1 MAEQY
6 LVSKKYHEISL
17 LAGET
22 ARQVSKNGEEWAK
35 YLTTAARLYR
45 YPFDDQMLI
54 YAQRP
59 DASACATMETWNE
72 KMFCWV
78 NRGAKGIALFDRE
91 SERPRLKYVFDVSDV
106 HKSRRLGKDPYL
118 WEIREEHKDAV
129 LAQLEKTYGAT
140 DKDNS
145 FESRLME
152 IAGRIAEDYYGE
164 LMQDMS
170 YAKEGS
176 FLEELDGLNVGLRL
190 RETLSASIAY
200 TLLSRCGADMDLW
213 KDELNFDYISEFN
226 TTKALSVIGNATTDM
241 CKPILMEIGKTVAA
255 YDRQIARQKASN
267 KAKEK
272 ASGVQI
278 DNIEKNPQKVL
289 ANTPEPRYNALKRE
303 SVLQTRTD
311 IPIYVTGE
319 QAVKN
324 IETEGIAHGTDIRE
338 ERGLSDTQPDTGQR
352 AGGAADQVRA
362 DAQELSEGT
371 PEGDLQRASADGRTE
386 STLSGDTETGRGE
399 DGLSDGEDGGSR
411 GSGRSAESVRS
422 DEMGGEDERN
432 QALGGGKRTDGAGL
446 QPLNSGLQQNKEE
459 AVKPD
464 NDRSSGE
471 DSLSGSFLD
480 NLEFA
485 EKAVE
490 IQKGILCSDDF
501 LIHKRPEIAG
511 YFAMEQD
518 IRMQTEYLKNSFRME
533 EFTELDIGEMRAGY
547 RADEDGLTMWKGH
560 YLTREAEARISWE
573 DARFFVNSYI
583 EDGVYLLPGEKAEQI
598 DTNGMYQQLDLF
610 SMFTEQVG
618 SIAMKEAEAGIIPAE
633 KTSPEPTKEVITKEQ
648 LDTILRSGGGR
659 ENSRKRIYAKYQQ
672 GKTPEEMAE
681 FLKKEYKTTGKGFE
695 FEGKQIAVWFDGQG
709 MTAGDGTSAIE
720 NPKFTMSWQ
729 EIETQ
734 IRSQVEKG
742 TYMGANEAYL
752 VDEVERGRIA
762 DHLYFFF
769 RDGMGEAP
777 EELEMKFANYPD
789 SHASLVDIL
798 STPESVD
805 MVASHMDK
813 ALAQLESGEKK
824 LRFRS
829 VMPKEELRAELD
841 NLLLQKKTFPV
852 SDHVEVKKED
862 FITQDE
868 IDHRLGRGS
877 GFEHGSFRIYDYFM
891 EGHDSKE
898 AAAFLKKE
906 YGIGGSSH
914 ALAGA
919 DHSWEDHD
927 SKGISLKKG
936 DLSKPYAD
944 VLLPW
949 KAVEKRIRKLIQEDK
964 YLFPEGKEAYAEYKE
979 EQAQKELEKAQAKIE
994 RDTKVACKDAVDR
1007 AIAENFDGYRLPKAT
1022 AEGVIKEYGIERVS
1036 YVLANTVMHRRQEE
1050 RISPENKEWAKSIEP
1065 YAMYESR
1072 DIVAASHPAVLN
1084 GFINQ
1089 ARRYIEHEKEL
1100 AAQAEAE
1107 QENDVPDIPEGELD
1121 WHIVHDMDDDN
1132 GQPAEWSAK
1141 LPNGEFLWIDRETGG
1156 YALYDTHNTDASP
1169 VSVSE
1174 TLDGAKESGED
1185 YASELT
1191 AVDVEIVEKTT
1202 VALESSEDFSEPAT
1216 GFYTHQYADG
1226 REGMRYRLVTT
1237 AEDGLLIPYPEHS
1250 RFFLNRE
1257 LAQEYMDT
1265 HADLID
1271 VIGYDEMV
1279 FSSMQKQSAYKRE
1292 QNERETSGHD
1302 VQRLEDTIFIDGQE
1316 CVKTDEWKSGDDV
1329 YVLGNSIEDS
1339 DFFYAEVNG
1348 NTRFEYDH
1356 KPDRAEI
1363 VEDFINIE
1371 AMRDIDRHEAEV
1383 FSRFEGGGEVSEF
1396 YYAISL
1402 TSDAFADSYCISVMD
1417 GSTGEEVQPYRDSHG
1432 DMPTFKTVDEAVDY
1446 CHRNGIDFENAAE
1459 VDQWHTIEVER
1470 AKAVSDGQIQED
1482 YAEKP
1487 LTADDIQ
1494 NLVLTGREY
1503 SAGSRTTV
1511 YDFECD
1517 IRGEHDSLQYT
1528 LEYHDD
1534 GEGFTIHTEKDDIW
1548 ERMSEPELE
1557 RLEGILG
1564 REALYFK
1571 YHEKI
1576 AGAESL
1582 EGLKEIEYE
1591 IMEDESPYFSAVSE
1605 RVWKDFS
1612 QKEREMSVPEQE
1624 TSGHDV
1630 QKRDYRVGDRV
1641 YLDNKPYEITR
1652 TDDWNVEIMDR
1663 SLLNPPRRLESRENF
1678 EKLLR
1683 QDERNAH
1690 LFTPEE
1696 KEPDQMGYT
1705 AETVEVY
1712 PGEKNN
1718 LPYDVVVEKLHFEE
1732 PEKAEPE
1739 KTVQIDK
1746 SGAVNF
1752 HITDDTLGIGGAKE
1766 KFKRNIDAIRTLEKI
1781 EGENRIATPEEQ
1793 KILSQYVGWGGL
1805 ADAFDESK
1813 SAWAGE
1819 YQELKSLLSD
1829 AEYASARE
1837 STLNAHYTSPVIIR
1851 SIYEALENMGFEKGN
1866 VLEPAMGI
1874 GNFFGM
1880 LPEKMQ
1886 ESRLYGVELDGI
1898 TGRIAKQLYPKA
1910 DIKISGFE
1918 KTDYPNDFFDV
1929 AVGNVPFGQY
1939 KVADRQYDKNN
1950 FLIHDYFF
1958 AKTLDKVRPGGV
1970 VAFVTSKGTMDKK
1983 SPEVR
1988 KYLAQRAELLGAVRL
2003 PNTAF
2008 KENAG
2013 TEVTSDI
2020 LFLKKRDRVM
2030 DLEPDW
2036 VHLSEDENGIA
2047 MNSYFAEH
2055 PEMIVGKMEMVSG
2068 PYGMESTC
2076 QPDTTRPFAEQLAEA
2091 ISRIDGEIEEAAL
2104 DELDSE
2110 AADQTIP
2117 ADPDVKNYSY
2127 TLVDDKVY
2135 YRENSIM
2142 KPVDMKDTMMERI
2155 KGMVGIRDC
2164 TQELIRVQLEE
2175 YPDTVILE
2183 KQAELNKLYDDFSK
2197 KYGLINSQ
2205 TNKRAFNQDSSYCL
2219 LCSLEKT
2226 DEEGKFVGKAD
2237 MFTKRTIKKAEVVT
2251 SVDTATEAL
2260 AVSLSEKAKVDLD
2273 YMAELS
2279 GKDADTI
2286 KEELTG
2292 VIFQNPVTDKWETA
2306 DEYLS
2311 GNVRDKLETA
2321 KTYAENHPEYAVNV
2335 QALTQVQPKE
2345 LDASEIE
2352 VRIGATWVKPEYL
2365 EDFMRDT
2372 FESPQHLFD
2381 KNVMGIQFSDVTGQW
2396 NVKGKNA
2403 DFGNSLVNMTYGT
2416 SRRNAYQILED
2427 SLNLKDSRVYDTIME
2442 DGKEKRVL
2450 NKKETTLAAQKQDTI
2465 REAFKDWVF
2474 RDPDR
2479 RQDLVAKYNKLFN
2492 STRPREYDGAH
2503 LKFPGMTPDIELKP
2517 HQKNAVAHVLYGD
2530 NTLLAHCVGAG
2541 KTFEMTA
2548 AAMES
2553 KRLGLCQKS
2562 LFVVPNHLTEQWASD
2577 FLRLYPGANILAATK
2592 KDFEPANRKKFCS
2605 RIATGDYDA
2614 VIIGHSQFEKIP
2626 LSIER
2631 QEAMIERQI
2640 GEIELAIEQAKADNG
2655 ERYTIKQMEKTRKSL
2670 SARLEKLNDTSRKD
2684 NVVTF
2689 EQLGVDRL
2697 FVDESHFYKNLF
2709 LYTKMR
2715 NVAGI
2720 AQTEAQKSSD
2730 MFAKCQYLDEL
2741 TGGKGVT
2748 FATGTPISNSMTEL
2762 YTNMR
2767 YLQYSTLQKLGLG
2780 HFDSWASSFGE
2791 TQTAIELAPEGTGY
2805 RAKTRFA
2812 KFFNLPELIALFK
2825 ESADIQTPDMLN
2837 LPVPEAEYENVVLKP
2852 SEYQQDMVASLAERA
2867 EAVRDRKVDA
2877 SVDNMLKITNDGR
2890 KLALDQRLINDM
2902 LPDNETSKAATCV
2915 EKAFEIWEQTKE
2927 QKSTQLIFCD
2937 LSTPKGD
2944 GTFNVYDDI
2953 KNKLVEKGVPPEEI
2967 SFIHEANTETRKAE
2981 LFGKVRSGQV
2991 RFLLGSTQK
3000 MGAGT
3005 NVQDRLIALHHLDV
3019 PWRPSDIEQ
3028 QEGRILR
3035 QGNLNPKVKIF
3046 RYVTEG
3052 TFDSYSWQLI
3062 ENKQKFIGQIMTSK
3076 SPVRSCEDV
3085 DEAALTYAEVKA
3097 LATGNPYIKEKMDL
3111 DIQVSKLKLMKGNH
3125 TSQKYRLED
3134 NIAKHYPQ
3142 QIAIL
3147 KERISGMG
3155 ADIQTAKA
3163 NLPADKEQFLMKVG
3177 DKVYT
3182 DKKEAGTALVEMCKE
3197 MKTVNVPATVGEYAG
3212 FKMAVSFDSFNHK
3225 FVMNLKG
3232 QLSHN
3237 LEIGSDPLG
3246 NIARINHALESMPKQ
3261 LSEAQTKLETVERQL
3276 ETAKVEVTKPFAQE
3290 AELAEKLERLSALNA
3305 LLNMD
3310 EKGDDALGMDD
3321 APEEENEGQETS
3333 GHDVQ
3338 KLGKNDLKPW
3348 QEEKPETRESVADAP
3363 TPYPVENARHNY
3375 AVDNGNP
3382 QGLKL
3387 TAGMADKPVQ
3397 RTSLKEKL
3405 EAFKVKAAGGDA
3417 EKAMP
3422 KKAKEKTETL

>member
-59 DASACATMETWNE
+59 DANACATMETWNE

-176 FLEELDGLNVGLRL
+176 FLEEFDDLNVGLRL

-255 YDRQIARQKASN
+255 YDRHIARN

-272 ASGVQI
+272 ANGVQT

-399 DGLSDGEDGGSR
+399 DGLPDRADGESR

-422 DEMGGEDERN
+422 DEMGGEDEQH
-432 QALGGGKRTDGAGL
+432 QALGGGNRTDGAGL
-446 QPLNSGLQQNKEE
+446 QPLNSGLQQNKE

-471 DSLSGSFLD
+471 DSLSGSFLE
-480 NLEFA
+480 NLDFA
-485 EKAVE
+485 EKAME
-490 IQKGILCSDDF
+490 LQKEVLCSDAF

-518 IRMQTEYLKNSFRME
+518 TRMQTEYLKNSFRME
-533 EFTELDIGEMRAGY
+533 EFTELDIGEMRVGY

-734 IRSQVEKG
+734 IRSQVENG

-789 SHASLVDIL
+789 SHARLVDIL
-798 STPESVD
+798 STPEGVD

-1007 AIAENFDGYRLPKAT
+1007 AIAENFDGYRLPKGT

-1107 QENDVPDIPEGELD
+1107 QAQEPEQGENDISEGELD

-1132 GQPAEWSAK
+1132 GQPTEWSAK

-1156 YALYDTHNTDASP
+1156 YALYDTHNTDADP

-1226 REGMRYRLVTT
+1226 REGVRYRLVTT

-1316 CVKTDEWKSGDDV
+1316 CVKTDEWKSGEDV

-1363 VEDFINIE
+1363 EDDFINIE

-1446 CHRNGIDFENAAE
+1446 CHKNGIDFQNAGE

-1470 AKAVSDGQIQED
+1470 AKAVSDGKKQED
-1482 YAEKP
+1482 HAEKP

-1503 SAGSRTTV
+1503 FAGSRTTV

-1557 RLEGILG
+1557 RLEGILSK
-1564 REALYFK
+1564 EAVYFK

-1576 AGAESL
+1576 AGTESL
-1582 EGLKEIEYE
+1582 EDLKEIEYE
-1591 IMEDESPYFSAVSE
+1591 IMEDESPDFRAVSE

-2020 LFLKKRDRVM
+2020 IFLKKRDRVM

-2076 QPDTTRPFAEQLAEA
+2076 QPDTTRPFAEQLSEA
-2091 ISRIDGEIEEAAL
+2091 ISRIDGEIEEVEL

-2142 KPVDMKDTMMERI
+2142 KPVDMKDTMLERI

-2175 YPDTVILE
+2175 YPDAVILE

-2292 VIFQNPVTDKWETA
+2292 VIFQNPITDKWETA

-2321 KTYAENHPEYAVNV
+2321 KTYAENHPEYTVNV

-2365 EDFMRDT
+2365 EDFMHDT
-2372 FESPQHLFD
+2372 FETPQHLFD

-2427 SLNLKDSRVYDTIME
+2427 SLNLKDSRVYDTITE

-2465 REAFKDWVF
+2465 REAFRDWIF

-2640 GEIELAIEQAKADNG
+2640 SEIELAIEQAKADNG

-2730 MFAKCQYLDEL
+2730 MFAKCQYLDDVICCEL
-2741 TGGKGVT
+2741 
-2748 FATGTPISNSMTEL
+2748 
-2762 YTNMR
+2762 
-2767 YLQYSTLQKLGLG
+2767 
-2780 HFDSWASSFGE
+2780 
-2791 TQTAIELAPEGTGY
+2791 
-2805 RAKTRFA
+2805 
-2812 KFFNLPELIALFK
+2812 
-2825 ESADIQTPDMLN
+2825 
-2837 LPVPEAEYENVVLKP
+2837 
-2852 SEYQQDMVASLAERA
+2852 
-2867 EAVRDRKVDA
+2867 
-2877 SVDNMLKITNDGR
+2877 
-2890 KLALDQRLINDM
+2890 
-2902 LPDNETSKAATCV
+2902 
-2915 EKAFEIWEQTKE
+2915 
-2927 QKSTQLIFCD
+2927 
-2937 LSTPKGD
+2937 
-2944 GTFNVYDDI
+2944 
-2953 KNKLVEKGVPPEEI
+2953 
-2967 SFIHEANTETRKAE
+2967 
-2981 LFGKVRSGQV
+2981 
-2991 RFLLGSTQK
+2991 
-3000 MGAGT
+3000 
-3005 NVQDRLIALHHLDV
+3005 
-3019 PWRPSDIEQ
+3019 
-3028 QEGRILR
+3028 
-3035 QGNLNPKVKIF
+3035 
-3046 RYVTEG
+3046 
-3052 TFDSYSWQLI
+3052 
-3062 ENKQKFIGQIMTSK
+3062 
-3076 SPVRSCEDV
+3076 
-3085 DEAALTYAEVKA
+3085 
-3097 LATGNPYIKEKMDL
+3097 
-3111 DIQVSKLKLMKGNH
+3111 
-3125 TSQKYRLED
+3125 
-3134 NIAKHYPQ
+3134 
-3142 QIAIL
+3142 
-3147 KERISGMG
+3147 
-3155 ADIQTAKA
+3155 
-3163 NLPADKEQFLMKVG
+3163 
-3177 DKVYT
+3177 
-3182 DKKEAGTALVEMCKE
+3182 
-3197 MKTVNVPATVGEYAG
+3197 
-3212 FKMAVSFDSFNHK
+3212 
-3225 FVMNLKG
+3225 
-3232 QLSHN
+3232 
-3237 LEIGSDPLG
+3237 
-3246 NIARINHALESMPKQ
+3246 
-3261 LSEAQTKLETVERQL
+3261 
-3276 ETAKVEVTKPFAQE
+3276 
-3290 AELAEKLERLSALNA
+3290 
-3305 LLNMD
+3305 
-3310 EKGDDALGMDD
+3310 
-3321 APEEENEGQETS
+3321 
-3333 GHDVQ
+3333 
-3338 KLGKNDLKPW
+3338 
-3348 QEEKPETRESVADAP
+3348 
-3363 TPYPVENARHNY
+3363 
-3375 AVDNGNP
+3375 
-3382 QGLKL
+3382 
-3387 TAGMADKPVQ
+3387 
-3397 RTSLKEKL
+3397 
-3405 EAFKVKAAGGDA
+3405 
-3417 EKAMP
+3417 
-3422 KKAKEKTETL
+3422 

>member
-59 DASACATMETWNE
+59 DAGACATMETWNE

-176 FLEELDGLNVGLRL
+176 FLEELDELNVGLRL

-255 YDRQIARQKASN
+255 YDRHIARN

-272 ASGVQI
+272 ANGVQT

-399 DGLSDGEDGGSR
+399 DGLPDRADGESR

-422 DEMGGEDERN
+422 DEMGGEDEQH
-432 QALGGGKRTDGAGL
+432 QALGGGNRTDGAGL
-446 QPLNSGLQQNKEE
+446 QPLNSGLQQNKE

-471 DSLSGSFLD
+471 DSLSGSFLE
-480 NLEFA
+480 NLDFA
-485 EKAVE
+485 EKAME
-490 IQKGILCSDDF
+490 LQKEVLCSDAF
-501 LIHKRPEIAG
+501 LIHKRPEITG

-518 IRMQTEYLKNSFRME
+518 TRMQTEYLKNSFRME
-533 EFTELDIGEMRAGY
+533 EFTELDIGEMRVGY

-734 IRSQVEKG
+734 IRSQVENG

-789 SHASLVDIL
+789 SHARLVDIL
-798 STPESVD
+798 STPEGVD

-979 EQAQKELEKAQAKIE
+979 EQAQKALEKAQAKIE

-1007 AIAENFDGYRLPKAT
+1007 AIAENFDGYRLPKGT

-1107 QENDVPDIPEGELD
+1107 QAQEPEQGENDISEGELD

-1132 GQPAEWSAK
+1132 GQPTEWSAK

-1156 YALYDTHNTDASP
+1156 YALYDTHNTDADP

-1316 CVKTDEWKSGDDV
+1316 CVKTDEWKSGEDV

-1363 VEDFINIE
+1363 EDDFINIE

-1446 CHRNGIDFENAAE
+1446 CHKNGIDFQNAGE

-1470 AKAVSDGQIQED
+1470 AKAVSDGKKQED
-1482 YAEKP
+1482 HAEKP

-1503 SAGSRTTV
+1503 FAGSRTTV

-1557 RLEGILG
+1557 RLEGILSK
-1564 REALYFK
+1564 EAVYFK

-1576 AGAESL
+1576 AGTESL
-1582 EGLKEIEYE
+1582 EDLKEIEYE
-1591 IMEDESPYFSAVSE
+1591 IMEDESPDFRAVSE

-1851 SIYEALENMGFEKGN
+1851 SIYEALEKMGFEKGN

-2020 LFLKKRDRVM
+2020 IFLKKRDRVM

-2055 PEMIVGKMEMVSG
+2055 PKMIVGKMEMVSG

-2076 QPDTTRPFAEQLAEA
+2076 QPDTTRPFAEQLSEA
-2091 ISRIDGEIEEAAL
+2091 ISRIDGEIEEVEL

-2142 KPVDMKDTMMERI
+2142 KPVDMKDTMLERI

-2175 YPDTVILE
+2175 YPDAVILE

-2292 VIFQNPVTDKWETA
+2292 VIFQNPITDKWETA

-2321 KTYAENHPEYAVNV
+2321 KTYAENHPEYTVNV

-2365 EDFMRDT
+2365 EDFMHDT
-2372 FESPQHLFD
+2372 FETPQHLFD

-2427 SLNLKDSRVYDTIME
+2427 SLNLKDSRVYDTITE

-2465 REAFKDWVF
+2465 REAFRDWIF

-2640 GEIELAIEQAKADNG
+2640 SEIELAIEQAKADNG

-2730 MFAKCQYLDEL
+2730 MFAKCQYLDEI

-2902 LPDNETSKAATCV
+2902 LPDNETSKASTCV

-2927 QKSTQLIFCD
+2927 QKSTQIIFCD

-2967 SFIHEANTETRKAE
+2967 AFIHEANTETRKAE

-3046 RYVTEG
+3046 RYVTES

-3097 LATGNPYIKEKMDL
+3097 LATGNPYIKQKMDL
-3111 DIQVSKLKLMKGNH
+3111 DIQVSKLKLMKANH

-3147 KERISGMG
+3147 KERISGMT

-3163 NLPADKEQFLMKVG
+3163 NLPADKEQFFMKVG
-3177 DKVYT
+3177 DKAYT
-3182 DKKEAGTALVEMCKE
+3182 DKKEAGAALVEMCKE

-3276 ETAKVEVTKPFAQE
+3276 ETAKVEVEKPFAQE

-3321 APEEENEGQETS
+3321 VSEEENEGQETS
-3333 GHDVQ
+3333 GHNVNHSALQ
-3338 KLGKNDLKPW
+3338 NDLKLG
-3348 QEEKPETRESVADAP
+3348 QEENPETEESVADAP

-3375 AVDNGNP
+3375 TVDNGNP

-3405 EAFKVKAAGGDA
+3405 EVFKVKAAGT
-3417 EKAMP
+3417 EKQENR
-3422 KKAKEKTETL
+3422 KEKGKEVTM

>member
-1 MAEQY
+1 
-6 LVSKKYHEISL
+6 
-17 LAGET
+17 
-22 ARQVSKNGEEWAK
+22 
-35 YLTTAARLYR
+35 
-45 YPFDDQMLI
+45 
-54 YAQRP
+54 
-59 DASACATMETWNE
+59 
-72 KMFCWV
+72 
-78 NRGAKGIALFDRE
+78 
-91 SERPRLKYVFDVSDV
+91 
-106 HKSRRLGKDPYL
+106 
-118 WEIREEHKDAV
+118 
-129 LAQLEKTYGAT
+129 
-140 DKDNS
+140 
-145 FESRLME
+145 ME
-152 IAGRIAEDYYGE
+152 IARGIAEDYYMEILPE
-164 LMQDMS
+164 LS
-170 YAKEGS
+170 YAKEDS
-176 FLEELDGLNVGLRL
+176 FLEELDELNVGVRL
-190 RETLSASIAY
+190 RDTLSASIAY
-200 TLLSRCGADMDLW
+200 TLLSRCGADMDYW
-213 KDELNFDYISEFN
+213 KDELDFSYISEFN
-226 TTKALSVIGNATTDM
+226 TTKVLSVIGNATTDM
-241 CKPILMEIGKTVAA
+241 CKPILMEIGRTVAA
-255 YDRQIARQKASN
+255 YDRQTARN
-267 KAKEK
+267 KAQEK
-272 ASGVQI
+272 ANGVQSERP
-278 DNIEKNPQKVL
+278 EKNAEKVL
-289 ANTPEPRYNALKRE
+289 AKAPEPRYNALKRE
-303 SVLQTRTD
+303 SENEPQPETD
-311 IPIYVTGE
+311 T
-319 QAVKN
+319 N
-324 IETEGIAHGTDIRE
+324 HIETEGTAHGTDIRE
-338 ERGLSDTQPDTGQR
+338 ERGLSDTEPDTQQR
-352 AGGAADQVRA
+352 AGGSADQVRA
-362 DAQELSEGT
+362 DAEELSEGT
-371 PEGDLQRASADGRTE
+371 PEGDLQRDASGGQSE
-386 STLSGDTETGRGE
+386 SALSGDTETGRAEAGR
-399 DGLSDGEDGGSR
+399 SDGADGESG
-411 GSGRSAESVRS
+411 GSGRGTESVRS
-422 DEMGGEDERN
+422 DEVGADDEQH
-432 QALGGGKRTDGAGL
+432 QALGGGNRIDGAGL
-446 QPLNSGLQQNKEE
+446 QSVSGEEQQNKETGE
-459 AVKPD
+459 PD
-464 NDRSSGE
+464 NGE

-480 NLEFA
+480 NLSFA
-485 EKAVE
+485 EKAMEV
-490 IQKGILCSDDF
+490 QKGVLCSDHF

-511 YFAMEQD
+511 YFAMETD
-518 IRMQTEYLKNSFRME
+518 IRLQTEYFKNCFRFGTYYGLDVAGTSIGFHANEEGLHINMSGKPGME
-533 EFTELDIGEMRAGY
+533 NETTL
-547 RADEDGLTMWKGH
+547 
-560 YLTREAEARISWE
+560 SWE
-573 DARFFVNSYI
+573 DARYWVNSYM

-610 SMFTEQVG
+610 SMFAEQVG
-618 SIAMKEAEAGIIPAE
+618 SIAMKEAEQGSVQPE
-633 KTSPEPTKEVITKEQ
+633 KTSPEPKKETLPKEQ
-648 LDTILRSGGGR
+648 LDAILRSGGGR
-659 ENSRKRIYAKYQQ
+659 DNSRKRIYAKYQQ

-681 FLKKEYKTTGKGFE
+681 FLKREYKTTGKGFE
-695 FEGKQIAVWFDGQG
+695 FDGKQVAVWFDGQG
-709 MTAGDGTSAIE
+709 MTVGYGTSALE
-720 NPKFTMSWQ
+720 RPKFTMGWQ
-729 EIETQ
+729 EIEQQ
-734 IRSQVEKG
+734 IRSQVESG
-742 TYMGANEAYL
+742 AYMGANEAYL

-762 DHLYFFF
+762 DRLYFFF
-769 RDGMGEAP
+769 RDGIGEMP
-777 EELEMKFANYPD
+777 EELELKANNYPD
-789 SHASLVDIL
+789 SHAGLIELL
-798 STPESVD
+798 STPEGVD
-805 MVASHMDK
+805 LAASHMDK

-824 LRFRS
+824 MRVRL
-829 VMPKEELRAELD
+829 VMSNEELRAELD
-841 NLLLQKKTFPV
+841 NLLLEKKTFPV
-852 SDHVEVKKED
+852 SDSVEVRKED

-868 IDHRLGRGS
+868 IDHRLGSGS
-877 GFEHGSFRIYDYFM
+877 GYHHGSFRIYDYFM

-898 AAAFLKKE
+898 AADFLKKE
-906 YGIGGSSH
+906 YGTGGSSH
-914 ALAGA
+914 ALAGS

-927 SKGISLKKG
+927 FKGIRLRKG
-936 DLSKPYAD
+936 NISEPYAD
-944 VLLPW
+944 VLLSW
-949 KAVEKRIRKLIQEDK
+949 KVVEKRIRKLVQEDK
-964 YLFPEGKEAYAEYKE
+964 YLSPKGKEAFAVYKE
-979 EQAQKELEKAQAKIE
+979 EQAQKELEKAQAKME
-994 RDTKVACKDAVDR
+994 RDTKVACKDAIDR
-1007 AIAENFDGYRLPKAT
+1007 VIAENFDGYRLPKGT

-1036 YVLANTVMHRRQEE
+1036 YVLANTIMHRRQED

-1065 YAMYESR
+1065 YAMYENR

-1084 GFINQ
+1084 GFVNQ
-1089 ARRYIEHEKEL
+1089 ARRYIEIEKEL
-1100 AAQAEAE
+1100 TIRAEEKQAEE
-1107 QENDVPDIPEGELD
+1107 QNNYDISDVSEGELD

-1132 GQPAEWSAK
+1132 GQPTEWAAK
-1141 LPNGEFLWIDRETGG
+1141 LPDGGFLWIDKETEG
-1156 YALYDTHNTDASP
+1156 YALYNTHHTDASP
-1169 VSVSE
+1169 LSVSE
-1174 TLDGAKESGED
+1174 TLDGAKEDGED
-1185 YASELT
+1185 YTKEFAAGHAEK
-1191 AVDVEIVEKTT
+1191 VEKIT
-1202 VALESSEDFSEPAT
+1202 VALESSENYSEPEI

-1226 REGMRYRLVTT
+1226 REGVRYRLVTPG
-1237 AEDGLLIPYPEHS
+1237 EDGFLVPYPEHN
-1250 RFFLNRE
+1250 RFFINRE
-1257 LAQEYMDT
+1257 LAQEYIDS

-1279 FSSMQKQSAYKRE
+1279 FSSMQKQSEYKRE
-1292 QNERETSGHD
+1292 QAQGETSGHD
-1302 VQRLEDTIFIDGQE
+1302 VQR
-1316 CVKTDEWKSGDDV
+1316 SGK
-1329 YVLGNSIEDS
+1329 GS
-1339 DFFYAEVNG
+1339 
-1348 NTRFEYDH
+1348 
-1356 KPDRAEI
+1356 
-1363 VEDFINIE
+1363 EDFP
-1371 AMRDIDRHEAEV
+1371 DIDAAAVREKLENGEADKEV
-1383 FSRFEGGGEVSEF
+1383 DAMLAFAEQAAKENKVESYKRFSVTE
-1396 YYAISL
+1396 
-1402 TSDAFADSYCISVMD
+1402 TSDAFAP
-1417 GSTGEEVQPYRDSHG
+1417 GEDFAVWDDIRDEYYRDSDGTLH
-1432 DMPTFKTVDEAVDY
+1432 TFASREEAGEYLEQVEKETNRQEAVEWAY
-1446 CHRNGIDFENAAE
+1446 
-1459 VDQWHTIEVER
+1459 VEQV
-1470 AKAVSDGQIQED
+1470 KAGVQKDS
-1482 YAEKP
+1482 AEKP

-1494 NLVLTGREY
+1494 NLVLINREY

-1528 LEYHDD
+1528 LQYHDD

-1548 ERMSEPELE
+1548 ERMPEPELE
-1557 RLEGILG
+1557 RLEGILS
-1564 REALYFK
+1564 REAVYFK

-1576 AGAESL
+1576 ADTESL
-1582 EGLKEIEYE
+1582 EKLKEIEYE
-1591 IMEDESPYFSAVSE
+1591 IMEDESSYFRAVSE

-1612 QKEREMSVPEQE
+1612 QREGELSATEPGYFYQMEANPRSESINDRFFLQAYENEGNGRAIPRDVLFVGTPEQCRE
-1624 TSGHDV
+1624 LLEKLENGELTQEQVKEIFAQGHEPEEATPE
-1630 QKRDYRVGDRV
+1630 KPDYRVGNTV
-1641 YLDNKPYEITR
+1641 YIDNKPYEIVR

-1663 SLLNPPRRLESRENF
+1663 SLFNPPRRLESRENF
-1678 EKLLR
+1678 AKLLR

-1696 KEPDQMGYT
+1696 KEAEQTGYT
-1705 AETVEVY
+1705 TETAAVY

-1718 LPYDVVVEKLHFEE
+1718 LPYDVVIEKLHFDK
-1732 PEKAEPE
+1732 PEKAEQE
-1739 KTVQIDK
+1739 KQEYKIGDTVTIEGTEFIIEGISDREVQLRDPKLFYPIFRAESRENFERLLAEETENTLSEPKKQSPAKLAEPQIDK
-1746 SGAVNF
+1746 SNAVNF
-1752 HITDDTLGIGGAKE
+1752 RITDDAFGADAAKANTGFSPKE
-1766 KFKRNIDAIRTLEKI
+1766 KFRRNIEAIRTLEQI
-1781 EGENRIATPEEQ
+1781 EGENRTVTPEEQ

-1819 YQELKSLLSD
+1819 YQELKSLLSEQ
-1829 AEYASARE
+1829 EYASARE

-1851 SIYEALENMGFEKGN
+1851 SIYQALENMGFEKGN

-1898 TGRIAKQLYPKA
+1898 TGRIAKQLYPTA
-1910 DIKISGFE
+1910 NIKISGFE

-1939 KVADRQYDKNN
+1939 KVSDRQYDKNN

-2030 DLEPDW
+2030 DIEPDW

-2047 MNSYFAEH
+2047 MNSYFAGH

-2076 QPDTTRPFAEQLAEA
+2076 SPDTTRPFAEQLAEA
-2091 ISRIDGEIEEAAL
+2091 VSRIEGEIEEVEI
-2104 DELDSE
+2104 DELADDL
-2110 AADQTIP
+2110 ADQTIP

-2127 TLVDDKVY
+2127 ALVEGKVY

-2142 KPVDMKDTMMERI
+2142 KPVDMKDSMLERI
-2155 KGMVGIRDC
+2155 QGMVAIRDC
-2164 TQELIRVQLEE
+2164 TQELINVQLEE
-2175 YPDTVILE
+2175 YPDSVIKD
-2183 KQAELNKLYDDFSK
+2183 KQAELNRLYDDFTK

-2226 DEEGKFVGKAD
+2226 DEEGKFKGKAD
-2237 MFTKRTIKKAEVVT
+2237 MFTRRTIKKAEAVT
-2251 SVDTATEAL
+2251 SVDTPTEAL

-2273 YMAELS
+2273 YMADLLMDDKEYTDGEAY
-2279 GKDADTI
+2279 GKMIDKIT
-2286 KEELTG
+2286 EELAG
-2292 VIFQNPVTDKWETA
+2292 VIFKNPVTDKWETA

-2321 KTYAENHPEYAVNV
+2321 KVYAENHPEFNVNV

-2365 EDFMRDT
+2365 EDFMRDI
-2372 FESPQHLFD
+2372 FETPQHLFD
-2381 KNVMGIQFSDVTGQW
+2381 KKVMGIQFSDVTGQW

-2403 DFGNSLVNMTYGT
+2403 DYGNALVNMTYGT

-2427 SLNLKDSRVYDTIME
+2427 SLNLKDSRVYDTIVE

-2450 NKKETTLAAQKQDTI
+2450 NKKETTLAAQKQETI
-2465 REAFKDWVF
+2465 REAFKDWIF
-2474 RDPDR
+2474 REPER

-2503 LKFPGMTPDIELKP
+2503 LKFPGMTPDITLKP

-2553 KRLGLCQKS
+2553 RRLGLCQKS

-2626 LSIER
+2626 LSMER
-2631 QEAMIERQI
+2631 QQAMIERQI
-2640 GEIELAIEQAKADNG
+2640 SEIELAIQQAKEDNG
-2655 ERYTIKQMEKTRKSL
+2655 ERYTIKQMEKTKKSL
-2670 SARLEKLNDTSRKD
+2670 FTRLDKLNDTSRKD
-2684 NVVTF
+2684 SVVTF

-2697 FVDESHFYKNLF
+2697 FVDESHYYKNLF

-2720 AQTEAQKSSD
+2720 AQSEAQKSSD
-2730 MFAKCQYLDEL
+2730 MFAKCQYLDEI

-2767 YLQYSTLQKLGLG
+2767 YLQYGTLQKLGLG

-2812 KFFNLPELIALFK
+2812 KFFNLPELISLFK
-2825 ESADIQTPDMLN
+2825 ESADIQTPDMLK

-2852 SEYQQDMVASLAERA
+2852 SEYQQNMVSSLADRA
-2867 EAVRDRKVDA
+2867 EAVRNRLVEPYQ
-2877 SVDNMLKITNDGR
+2877 DNMLKITSDGR

-2902 LPDNETSKAATCV
+2902 LPDNEDSKAVMCV
-2915 EKAFEIWEQTKE
+2915 NKAFEIWEQTKE
-2927 QKSTQLIFCD
+2927 QKSAQLIFCD
-2937 LSTPKGD
+2937 LSTPKND
-2944 GTFNVYDDI
+2944 GTFNVYEDI
-2953 KNKLVEKGVPPEEI
+2953 KNKLAEKGVPENEI
-2967 SFIHEANTETRKAE
+2967 AFIHSANTDTRKAE

-3035 QGNLNPKVKIF
+3035 QGNENEKVKIF

-3052 TFDSYSWQLI
+3052 TFDSYSWQVI
-3062 ENKQKFIGQIMTSK
+3062 ENKQKFISQIMTSK

-3111 DIQVSKLKLMKGNH
+3111 DIQVSKLKLMKANH

-3147 KERISGMG
+3147 KERIGGME
-3155 ADIQTAKA
+3155 ADIQKAKT
-3163 NLPADKEQFLMKVG
+3163 NLPADKEQFVMKIG
-3177 DKVYT
+3177 DKTYT
-3182 DKKEAGTALVEMCKE
+3182 DRKEAGTALIEMCKE

-3212 FKMAVSFDSFNHK
+3212 FKMSVSFDSLNHK

-3237 LEIGSDPLG
+3237 LEVGSDPLG
-3246 NIARINHALESMPKQ
+3246 NLARINHALESMPKQ
-3261 LSEAQTKLETVERQL
+3261 LSEAKTKLETVERQL
-3276 ETAKVEVTKPFAQE
+3276 ETAKAEVNKPFAQE

-3310 EKGDDALGMDD
+3310 EKGDNALGMDD
-3321 APEEENEGQETS
+3321 SPDMDNAGEEEKDGQDTS
-3333 GHDVQ
+3333 GHHVQ
-3338 KLGKNDLKPW
+3338 KLN
-3348 QEEKPETRESVADAP
+3348 QEEPAIEKSETVETAADTP
-3363 TPYPVENARHNY
+3363 IPYPVENARHNY
-3375 AVDNGNP
+3375 TVDNGNP
-3382 QGLKL
+3382 QGLKFV
-3387 TAGMADKPVQ
+3387 AAMGDKPAQ

-3405 EAFKVKAAGGDA
+3405 EAFKRKVAGGDM
-3417 EKAMP
+3417 EKTMP
-3422 KKAKEKTETL
+3422 KKEKDKEETL

>member
-17 LAGET
+17 LVGET

-59 DASACATMETWNE
+59 DANACATMETWNE

-164 LMQDMS
+164 LVQDMS

-176 FLEELDGLNVGLRL
+176 FLEEFDDLNVGLRL

-255 YDRQIARQKASN
+255 YDRHIARN

-272 ASGVQI
+272 ANGVQT

-399 DGLSDGEDGGSR
+399 DGLPDRADGESR

-422 DEMGGEDERN
+422 DEMGGEDEQH
-432 QALGGGKRTDGAGL
+432 QALGGGNRTDGAGL
-446 QPLNSGLQQNKEE
+446 QPLNSGLQQNKE

-471 DSLSGSFLD
+471 DSLSGSFLE
-480 NLEFA
+480 NLDFA
-485 EKAVE
+485 EKAME
-490 IQKGILCSDDF
+490 LQKEVLCSDAF

-518 IRMQTEYLKNSFRME
+518 TRMQTEYLKNSFRME
-533 EFTELDIGEMRAGY
+533 EFTELDIGEMRVGY

-734 IRSQVEKG
+734 IRSQVENG

-789 SHASLVDIL
+789 SHARLVDIL
-798 STPESVD
+798 STPEGVD

-979 EQAQKELEKAQAKIE
+979 EQAQKALEKAQAKIE

-1007 AIAENFDGYRLPKAT
+1007 AIAENFDGYRLPKGT

-1107 QENDVPDIPEGELD
+1107 QAQEPEQGENDISEGELD

-1132 GQPAEWSAK
+1132 GQPTEWSAK

-1156 YALYDTHNTDASP
+1156 YALYDTHNTDADP

-1216 GFYTHQYADG
+1216 SFYTHQYADG
-1226 REGMRYRLVTT
+1226 REGVRYRLVTT

-1316 CVKTDEWKSGDDV
+1316 CVKTDEWKSGEDV

-1363 VEDFINIE
+1363 EDDFINIE

-1446 CHRNGIDFENAAE
+1446 CHKNGIDFQNAGE

-1470 AKAVSDGQIQED
+1470 AKAVSDGKKQED
-1482 YAEKP
+1482 HAEKP

-1503 SAGSRTTV
+1503 FAGSRTTV

-1557 RLEGILG
+1557 RLEGILSK
-1564 REALYFK
+1564 EAVYFK

-1576 AGAESL
+1576 AGTESL
-1582 EGLKEIEYE
+1582 EDLKEIEYE
-1591 IMEDESPYFSAVSE
+1591 IMEDESPDFRAVSE

-1683 QDERNAH
+1683 QDERNVH

-1696 KEPDQMGYT
+1696 KEPDQTGYT
-1705 AETVEVY
+1705 TETVEVY

-1718 LPYDVVVEKLHFEE
+1718 LPYDVVIEKLHFGE
-1732 PEKAEPE
+1732 PGKAEPE
-1739 KTVQIDK
+1739 KPDYKVGDTVTVEGTEFIIENISDREVQLRDPKLLYPIFRAESRENFERLLARETENTLPEPDRKSPDNQAEPKIDK

-1752 HITDDTLGIGGAKE
+1752 HITDNALGIGGAKE
-1766 KFKRNIDAIRTLEKI
+1766 KFRRNIEAIRTLEKI

-1851 SIYEALENMGFEKGN
+1851 SIYEALEKMGFEKGN

-2020 LFLKKRDRVM
+2020 IFLKKRDRVM

-2076 QPDTTRPFAEQLAEA
+2076 QPDTTRPFAEQLSEA
-2091 ISRIDGEIEEAAL
+2091 ISRIDGEIEEVEL

-2142 KPVDMKDTMMERI
+2142 KPVDMKDTMLERI

-2175 YPDTVILE
+2175 YPDAVILE

-2292 VIFQNPVTDKWETA
+2292 VIFQNPITDKWETA

-2321 KTYAENHPEYAVNV
+2321 KTYAENHPEYTVNV

-2365 EDFMRDT
+2365 EDFMHDT
-2372 FESPQHLFD
+2372 FETPQHLFD

-2427 SLNLKDSRVYDTIME
+2427 SLNLKDSRVYDTITE

-2465 REAFKDWVF
+2465 REAFRDWIF

-2640 GEIELAIEQAKADNG
+2640 SEIELAIEQAKADNG

-2730 MFAKCQYLDEL
+2730 MFAKCQYLDDVICCEL
-2741 TGGKGVT
+2741 
-2748 FATGTPISNSMTEL
+2748 
-2762 YTNMR
+2762 
-2767 YLQYSTLQKLGLG
+2767 
-2780 HFDSWASSFGE
+2780 
-2791 TQTAIELAPEGTGY
+2791 
-2805 RAKTRFA
+2805 
-2812 KFFNLPELIALFK
+2812 
-2825 ESADIQTPDMLN
+2825 
-2837 LPVPEAEYENVVLKP
+2837 
-2852 SEYQQDMVASLAERA
+2852 
-2867 EAVRDRKVDA
+2867 
-2877 SVDNMLKITNDGR
+2877 
-2890 KLALDQRLINDM
+2890 
-2902 LPDNETSKAATCV
+2902 
-2915 EKAFEIWEQTKE
+2915 
-2927 QKSTQLIFCD
+2927 
-2937 LSTPKGD
+2937 
-2944 GTFNVYDDI
+2944 
-2953 KNKLVEKGVPPEEI
+2953 
-2967 SFIHEANTETRKAE
+2967 
-2981 LFGKVRSGQV
+2981 
-2991 RFLLGSTQK
+2991 
-3000 MGAGT
+3000 
-3005 NVQDRLIALHHLDV
+3005 
-3019 PWRPSDIEQ
+3019 
-3028 QEGRILR
+3028 
-3035 QGNLNPKVKIF
+3035 
-3046 RYVTEG
+3046 
-3052 TFDSYSWQLI
+3052 
-3062 ENKQKFIGQIMTSK
+3062 
-3076 SPVRSCEDV
+3076 
-3085 DEAALTYAEVKA
+3085 
-3097 LATGNPYIKEKMDL
+3097 
-3111 DIQVSKLKLMKGNH
+3111 
-3125 TSQKYRLED
+3125 
-3134 NIAKHYPQ
+3134 
-3142 QIAIL
+3142 
-3147 KERISGMG
+3147 
-3155 ADIQTAKA
+3155 
-3163 NLPADKEQFLMKVG
+3163 
-3177 DKVYT
+3177 
-3182 DKKEAGTALVEMCKE
+3182 
-3197 MKTVNVPATVGEYAG
+3197 
-3212 FKMAVSFDSFNHK
+3212 
-3225 FVMNLKG
+3225 
-3232 QLSHN
+3232 
-3237 LEIGSDPLG
+3237 
-3246 NIARINHALESMPKQ
+3246 
-3261 LSEAQTKLETVERQL
+3261 
-3276 ETAKVEVTKPFAQE
+3276 
-3290 AELAEKLERLSALNA
+3290 
-3305 LLNMD
+3305 
-3310 EKGDDALGMDD
+3310 
-3321 APEEENEGQETS
+3321 
-3333 GHDVQ
+3333 
-3338 KLGKNDLKPW
+3338 
-3348 QEEKPETRESVADAP
+3348 
-3363 TPYPVENARHNY
+3363 
-3375 AVDNGNP
+3375 
-3382 QGLKL
+3382 
-3387 TAGMADKPVQ
+3387 
-3397 RTSLKEKL
+3397 
-3405 EAFKVKAAGGDA
+3405 
-3417 EKAMP
+3417 
-3422 KKAKEKTETL
+3422 

>member
-59 DASACATMETWNE
+59 DAGACATMETWNE

-176 FLEELDGLNVGLRL
+176 FLEELDELNVGLRL

-255 YDRQIARQKASN
+255 YDRHIARN

-272 ASGVQI
+272 ANGVQT

-399 DGLSDGEDGGSR
+399 DGLPDRADGESR

-422 DEMGGEDERN
+422 DEMGGEDEQH
-432 QALGGGKRTDGAGL
+432 QALGGGNRTDGAGL
-446 QPLNSGLQQNKEE
+446 QPLNSGLQQNKE

-471 DSLSGSFLD
+471 DSLSGSFLE
-480 NLEFA
+480 NLDFA
-485 EKAVE
+485 EKAME
-490 IQKGILCSDDF
+490 LQKEVLCSDAF
-501 LIHKRPEIAG
+501 LIHKRPEITG

-518 IRMQTEYLKNSFRME
+518 TRMQTEYLKNSFRME
-533 EFTELDIGEMRAGY
+533 EFTELDIGEMRVGY

-734 IRSQVEKG
+734 IRSQVENG

-789 SHASLVDIL
+789 SHARLVDIL
-798 STPESVD
+798 STPEGVD

-979 EQAQKELEKAQAKIE
+979 EQAQKALEKAQAKIE

-1007 AIAENFDGYRLPKAT
+1007 AIAENFDGYRLPKGT

-1107 QENDVPDIPEGELD
+1107 QAQEPEQGENDISEGELD

-1132 GQPAEWSAK
+1132 GQPTEWSAK

-1156 YALYDTHNTDASP
+1156 YALYDTHNTDADP

-1316 CVKTDEWKSGDDV
+1316 CVKTDEWKSGEDV

-1363 VEDFINIE
+1363 EDDFINIE

-1446 CHRNGIDFENAAE
+1446 CHKNGIDFQNAGE

-1470 AKAVSDGQIQED
+1470 AKAVSDGKKQED
-1482 YAEKP
+1482 HAEKP

-1503 SAGSRTTV
+1503 FAGSRTTV

-1557 RLEGILG
+1557 RLEGILSK
-1564 REALYFK
+1564 EAVYFK

-1576 AGAESL
+1576 AGTESL
-1582 EGLKEIEYE
+1582 EDLKEIEYE
-1591 IMEDESPYFSAVSE
+1591 IMEDESPDFRAVSE

-2020 LFLKKRDRVM
+2020 IFLKKRDRVM

-2055 PEMIVGKMEMVSG
+2055 PKMIVGKMEMVSG

-2076 QPDTTRPFAEQLAEA
+2076 QPDTTRPFAEQLSEA
-2091 ISRIDGEIEEAAL
+2091 ISRIDGEIEEVEL

-2142 KPVDMKDTMMERI
+2142 KPVDMKDTMLERI

-2175 YPDTVILE
+2175 YPDAVILE

-2292 VIFQNPVTDKWETA
+2292 VIFQNPITDKWETA

-2321 KTYAENHPEYAVNV
+2321 KTYAENHPEYTVNV

-2365 EDFMRDT
+2365 EDFMHDT
-2372 FESPQHLFD
+2372 FETPQHLFD

-2427 SLNLKDSRVYDTIME
+2427 SLNLKDSRVYDTITE

-2465 REAFKDWVF
+2465 REAFRDWIF

-2640 GEIELAIEQAKADNG
+2640 SEIELAIEQAKADNG

-2730 MFAKCQYLDEL
+2730 MFAKCQYLDEI

-2902 LPDNETSKAATCV
+2902 LPDNETSKASTCV

-2927 QKSTQLIFCD
+2927 QKSTQIIFCD

-2967 SFIHEANTETRKAE
+2967 AFIHEANTETRKAE

-3046 RYVTEG
+3046 RYVTES

-3097 LATGNPYIKEKMDL
+3097 LATGNPYIKQKMDL
-3111 DIQVSKLKLMKGNH
+3111 DIQVSKLKLMKANH

-3147 KERISGMG
+3147 KERISGMT

-3163 NLPADKEQFLMKVG
+3163 NLPADKEQFFMKVG
-3177 DKVYT
+3177 DKAYT
-3182 DKKEAGTALVEMCKE
+3182 DKKEAGAALVEMCRE

-3276 ETAKVEVTKPFAQE
+3276 ETAKVEVEKPFAQE

-3321 APEEENEGQETS
+3321 VSEEENEGQETS
-3333 GHDVQ
+3333 GHNVNHSALQ
-3338 KLGKNDLKPW
+3338 NDLKLG
-3348 QEEKPETRESVADAP
+3348 QEENPETEESVADAP

-3375 AVDNGNP
+3375 TVDNGNP

-3405 EAFKVKAAGGDA
+3405 EVFKVKAAGT
-3417 EKAMP
+3417 EKQENR
-3422 KKAKEKTETL
+3422 KEKGKEVTM

>member
-255 YDRQIARQKASN
+255 YDRQIARN

-272 ASGVQI
+272 ANGVQI

-399 DGLSDGEDGGSR
+399 DGLPDRADGESR

-422 DEMGGEDERN
+422 DEMGGEDERH
-432 QALGGGKRTDGAGL
+432 QALGGGNRTDGAGL
-446 QPLNSGLQQNKEE
+446 QPLNSGLQQNKE

-480 NLEFA
+480 NLDFA
-485 EKAVE
+485 EKAME

-518 IRMQTEYLKNSFRME
+518 TRMQTEYLKNSFRME
-533 EFTELDIGEMRAGY
+533 EFTELDIGEMRVGY

-734 IRSQVEKG
+734 IRSQVENG

-752 VDEVERGRIA
+752 VDEVERDRIA
-762 DHLYFFF
+762 TYTAYFFY
-769 RDGMGEAP
+769 DGMGEMP
-777 EELEMKFANYPD
+777 EEIFEKVGNRSDA
-789 SHASLVDIL
+789 HAKMVELL
-798 STPESVD
+798 SSPEGID
-805 MVASHMDK
+805 LVASCMDK
-813 ALAQLESGEKK
+813 AIAQLESGEKK

-877 GFEHGSFRIYDYFM
+877 NFEHGSFRIYDYFM

-898 AAAFLKKE
+898 AVAFLKKE
-906 YGIGGSSH
+906 YGTGGSTH

-919 DHSWEDHD
+919 DHSYENHD
-927 SKGISLKKG
+927 GKGISLEKG
-936 DLSKPYAD
+936 SIMEPYTK

-949 KAVEKRIRKLIQEDK
+949 KTVEKRIRKLIQEDK
-964 YLFPEGKEAYAEYKE
+964 YLSPKGKEAYAEYKE
-979 EQAQKELEKAQAKIE
+979 EKAQKELEKAQAKIE

-1007 AIAENFDGYRLPKAT
+1007 VIAENFDGYRLPKGT

-1107 QENDVPDIPEGELD
+1107 QAQEPEQGENDISEGELD

-1156 YALYDTHNTDASP
+1156 YALYDTHNTDADP

-1174 TLDGAKESGED
+1174 TLDEAKESGED
-1185 YASELT
+1185 YASELA

-1202 VALESSEDFSEPAT
+1202 VALESSEDFSEPSI

-1226 REGMRYRLVTT
+1226 REGVRYRLVTT

-1329 YVLGNSIEDS
+1329 YVLGNSVGDS

-1356 KPDRAEI
+1356 KPDRTEI
-1363 VEDFINIE
+1363 EDDFINIE

-1383 FSRFEGGGEVSEF
+1383 FSRFEGGGEISEF
-1396 YYAISL
+1396 YYVISL

-1446 CHRNGIDFENAAE
+1446 CHKNGIDFQNAGE

-1470 AKAVSDGQIQED
+1470 TKAVSDGQIQED

-1591 IMEDESPYFSAVSE
+1591 IMEDESPYFSAVTE

-1683 QDERNAH
+1683 QDERNVH

-1696 KEPDQMGYT
+1696 KEPDQTGYT
-1705 AETVEVY
+1705 TETVEVY

-1718 LPYDVVVEKLHFEE
+1718 LPYDVVIEKLHFGE
-1732 PEKAEPE
+1732 PGKAEPE
-1739 KTVQIDK
+1739 KPDYKVGDTVTVEGTEFIIENISDREVQLRDPKLLYPIFRAESRENFERLLARETENTLPEPDRKSPDKQAEPKIDK

-1752 HITDDTLGIGGAKE
+1752 HITDDALGIGGAKE
-1766 KFKRNIDAIRTLEKI
+1766 KFKRNIEAIRTLEKI

-1813 SAWAGE
+1813 STWAGE

-1851 SIYEALENMGFEKGN
+1851 SIYEALEKMGFEKGN

-2020 LFLKKRDRVM
+2020 IFLKKRDRVM

-2076 QPDTTRPFAEQLAEA
+2076 QPDNTRPFAEQLAET

-2142 KPVDMKDTMMERI
+2142 KPVDMKDTMLERI

-2164 TQELIRVQLEE
+2164 TQELINVQLEE
-2175 YPDTVILE
+2175 YPDAVILE

-2226 DEEGKFVGKAD
+2226 DEEWKFVGKAD

-2292 VIFQNPVTDKWETA
+2292 VIFQNPITDKWETA

-2321 KTYAENHPEYAVNV
+2321 KTYAENHPEYTVNV

-2372 FESPQHLFD
+2372 FETPQHLFD

-2427 SLNLKDSRVYDTIME
+2427 SLNLKDSRVYDTITE

-2465 REAFKDWVF
+2465 REAFRDWIF

-2640 GEIELAIEQAKADNG
+2640 SEIELAIEQAKADNG

-2730 MFAKCQYLDEL
+2730 MFAKCQYLDDVICCEL
-2741 TGGKGVT
+2741 
-2748 FATGTPISNSMTEL
+2748 
-2762 YTNMR
+2762 
-2767 YLQYSTLQKLGLG
+2767 
-2780 HFDSWASSFGE
+2780 
-2791 TQTAIELAPEGTGY
+2791 
-2805 RAKTRFA
+2805 
-2812 KFFNLPELIALFK
+2812 
-2825 ESADIQTPDMLN
+2825 
-2837 LPVPEAEYENVVLKP
+2837 
-2852 SEYQQDMVASLAERA
+2852 
-2867 EAVRDRKVDA
+2867 
-2877 SVDNMLKITNDGR
+2877 
-2890 KLALDQRLINDM
+2890 
-2902 LPDNETSKAATCV
+2902 
-2915 EKAFEIWEQTKE
+2915 
-2927 QKSTQLIFCD
+2927 
-2937 LSTPKGD
+2937 
-2944 GTFNVYDDI
+2944 
-2953 KNKLVEKGVPPEEI
+2953 
-2967 SFIHEANTETRKAE
+2967 
-2981 LFGKVRSGQV
+2981 
-2991 RFLLGSTQK
+2991 
-3000 MGAGT
+3000 
-3005 NVQDRLIALHHLDV
+3005 
-3019 PWRPSDIEQ
+3019 
-3028 QEGRILR
+3028 
-3035 QGNLNPKVKIF
+3035 
-3046 RYVTEG
+3046 
-3052 TFDSYSWQLI
+3052 
-3062 ENKQKFIGQIMTSK
+3062 
-3076 SPVRSCEDV
+3076 
-3085 DEAALTYAEVKA
+3085 
-3097 LATGNPYIKEKMDL
+3097 
-3111 DIQVSKLKLMKGNH
+3111 
-3125 TSQKYRLED
+3125 
-3134 NIAKHYPQ
+3134 
-3142 QIAIL
+3142 
-3147 KERISGMG
+3147 
-3155 ADIQTAKA
+3155 
-3163 NLPADKEQFLMKVG
+3163 
-3177 DKVYT
+3177 
-3182 DKKEAGTALVEMCKE
+3182 
-3197 MKTVNVPATVGEYAG
+3197 
-3212 FKMAVSFDSFNHK
+3212 
-3225 FVMNLKG
+3225 
-3232 QLSHN
+3232 
-3237 LEIGSDPLG
+3237 
-3246 NIARINHALESMPKQ
+3246 
-3261 LSEAQTKLETVERQL
+3261 
-3276 ETAKVEVTKPFAQE
+3276 
-3290 AELAEKLERLSALNA
+3290 
-3305 LLNMD
+3305 
-3310 EKGDDALGMDD
+3310 
-3321 APEEENEGQETS
+3321 
-3333 GHDVQ
+3333 
-3338 KLGKNDLKPW
+3338 
-3348 QEEKPETRESVADAP
+3348 
-3363 TPYPVENARHNY
+3363 
-3375 AVDNGNP
+3375 
-3382 QGLKL
+3382 
-3387 TAGMADKPVQ
+3387 
-3397 RTSLKEKL
+3397 
-3405 EAFKVKAAGGDA
+3405 
-3417 EKAMP
+3417 
-3422 KKAKEKTETL
+3422 